1 MNNNGNI
8 LWKKFER
15 ELETNHK
22 KKRVFLILMGVF
34 VQKLAFTKVNFLP
47 WEWFSFMGTEIQ
59 NKVII
64 DKHIIVNFLCL
75 ELFNL
80 MVNDLCALIE
90 KFKRD

>member
-1 MNNNGNI
+1 
-8 LWKKFER
+8 
-15 ELETNHK
+15 
-22 KKRVFLILMGVF
+22 
-34 VQKLAFTKVNFLP
+34 
-47 WEWFSFMGTEIQ
+47 MGTEIQ

>member
-47 WEWFSFMGTEIQ
+47 
-59 NKVII
+59 
-64 DKHIIVNFLCL
+64 
-75 ELFNL
+75 
-80 MVNDLCALIE
+80 
-90 KFKRD
+90 